1 MPEGGSLSFAADN
14 VQLDQ
19 TQAAALPE
27 GKPGDYVSLM
37 VSDTGSGM
45 PPEVRARIFEPFFT
59 TKSEGRGTGI
69 GLATVLRIVRNH
81 SGCVR
86 VESEPGQGTTF
97 EVLLPRAKPVEATVR
112 GLPAVEPPRGSD
124 ELILI
129 ADDEQAV
136 RELMR
141 EGLTSH
147 GYRVLTAA
155 DGLEAHRLFLE
166 QQGALRLLI
175 TDTAM
180 PGMDGPLLIASVRA
194 LSPALP
200 IILSSGHGE
209 AAPDSRNGIT
219 VLSKPFS
226 LIDLLTAVAESLS
239 KSSRCARGMGLGN
252 R

>member
-1 MPEGGSLSFAADN
+1 MAELVNGNAATILCVDDETN
-14 VQLDQ
+14 QL
-19 TQAAALPE
+19 
-27 GKPGDYVSLM
+27 
-37 VSDTGSGM
+37 
-45 PPEVRARIFEPFFT
+45 
-59 TKSEGRGTGI
+59 
-69 GLATVLRIVRNH
+69 VLRK
-81 SGCVR
+81 
-86 VESEPGQGTTF
+86 
-97 EVLLPRAKPVEATVR
+97 LLLENA
-112 GLPAVEPPRGSD
+112 
-124 ELILI
+124 
-129 ADDEQAV
+129 
-136 RELMR
+136 
-141 EGLTSH
+141 